1 MTLTADEELKINTLR
16 EILGPGY
23 TISRVYKTGSM
34 FSGQSY
40 RTRVVE
46 GNAIT
51 VYEVDG
57 KTLEQMISTLLAAVV
72 RDRAKRP
79 GLAVHMDPNVR
90 VSTDMDELAR
100 AIEELREAME
110 INKKSM
116 AALQRGM
123 KEWKD

>member
-23 TISRVYKTGSM
+23 TISVSKRSM

-72 RDRAKRP
+72 RDRARRP

>member
-23 TISRVYKTGSM
+23 TISRVSKTGSM

-72 RDRAKRP
+72 RDRARRP